1 MWTVLPRRTQRPIS
15 ISRADI
21 KTPKTKLKADRKT
34 PNSSIKKM
42 FKTYRADTVTRHPKM
57 ADLGLPYQALRTVKT
72 AAQGQQPRRIPA
84 AA

>member
-1 MWTVLPRRTQRPIS
+1 MPRRTQRPIS

-34 PNSSIKKM
+34 PNSSIKKLS
-42 FKTYRADTVTRHPKM
+42 KTYRADTVTRQPKM
-57 ADLGLPYQALRTVKT
+57 ADLGLSYQALKTVKT
-72 AAQGQQPRRIPA
+72 AAQGQQQPRRVPA